1 MAYDPL
7 TAPLP
12 SQPRPYPPTYW
23 CATAGAPPSDDGPLQ
38 HAQETDIA
46 IIGAGYTGLSCAYH
60 LSKYYGCTVH
70 VLEAHQPGWG
80 CSGRNGSFMRPAIGR
95 LSWADSVERFGPVLA
110 KQHFTEAYQA
120 LATMRELIQQG
131 DIDCDVQPD
140 GWLKT
145 AHQSSRIPSLQKE
158 QQVMRDHFH
167 YDTQLLHSAELQE
180 YGLGG
185 TEASAALLFPDAFS
199 AHPLKIIFS
208 LVQQARQAGAIVHSG
223 SPVIA
228 WDKEGATHC
237 LTTPAGTLRAKHVV
251 IATNGYSTE
260 RLHPCLK
267 SRLMPV
273 LSSIIVTR
281 PLSDAEAQRSGFLTR
296 NIITDT
302 RKVLNFYRRLP
313 DNRILL
319 GSRGAIKESQHS
331 QRKIQEHLL
340 ATLLKKFKGLEHL
353 DVEYG
358 WSGWVALSMDSMP
371 RVHTV
376 NTDRS
381 ISYAIGYNGSGTTAS
396 VYAGR
401 ILAHHLKG
409 DGTISPLLNSPLPIF
424 PFAPFRRLGQRA
436 MFAYYKYQDTKSG

>member
-7 TAPLP
+7 TADLP
-12 SQPRPYPPTYW
+12 TQPRPYPATYW
-23 CATAGAPPSDDGPLQ
+23 CATAGTPPTDDGPLL
-38 HAQETDIA
+38 HAQDTDIA

-60 LSKYYGCTVH
+60 LTKHYRSTVH

-95 LSWADSVERFGPVLA
+95 LSWTDSVQRFGPELA
-110 KQHFTEAYQA
+110 KAHFTEAHRA
-120 LATMRELIQQG
+120 LATMRELILQG
-131 DIDCDVQPD
+131 NIDCDIQPD

-145 AHQSSRIPSLQKE
+145 AHQPSRIPSLLTE
-158 QQVMRDHFH
+158 QQVMRDHFN
-167 YDTQLLHSAELQE
+167 YDTQLLHQSELEE

-185 TEASAALLFPDAFS
+185 AEASAALRFPDAFS

-208 LVQQARQAGAIVHSG
+208 LVKQARQAGAVVHSK
-223 SPVIA
+223 SPVIS
-228 WDKEGATHC
+228 WHKEGATHY
-237 LTTPAGTLRAKHVV
+237 LRTPTGTLRAKHIV

-260 RLHPCLK
+260 QLHPCLK

-281 PLSDAEAQRSGFLTR
+281 PLSEDEIHHSGFRTT

-319 GSRGAIKESQHS
+319 GSRGAITESHQS
-331 QRKIQEHLL
+331 QQKIQDHLL
-340 ATLLKKFKGLEHL
+340 ATLQKKFNGLENL
-353 DVEYG
+353 TVDYG

-396 VYAGR
+396 VYAGKV
-401 ILAHHLKG
+401 LAHHLKSNAA
-409 DGTISPLLNSPLPIF
+409 ISPLLNSPLPAF

-436 MFAYYKYQDTKSG
+436 MFAYYRHLDNKTG